1 MITHIRTTGFKGF
14 DIDEDVPQKVIYNGQ
29 NMSGKSTR
37 AAAIT
42 LALYGNIPF
51 STAGKRPGDILDS
64 FGGDSLVVAATVGGT
79 EFARKFSRD
88 TKGTVRQAVQ
98 LNGKK
103 ASKENFAIYLNK
115 AGAPKIADVA
125 EFMRQSD
132 AKKVDALFEL
142 FPCPE
147 LDEIDT
153 EIEDAKA
160 DISRI
165 NAKID
170 GAESTVKRLTS
181 SKNVIELPAGSIS
194 ECQSEIKSLDD
205 KIKEIDEQIKAA
217 EITEAQER
225 AKAEAERIERE
236 KAEQARV
243 EAAKLAEA
251 EKQAAIEAERER
263 ARLETEKQVDIEP
276 MKTEEDWIKAGI
288 NEMPSSPEM
297 VENDKLISKME
308 RDIDGFNTN
317 GIEST
322 AKSGGFVQIN
332 QATAANSIQKIIT
345 AMTQTGCSA
354 CAALI
359 VAKQELKKYGGNQ

>member
-14 DIDEDVPQKVIYNGQ
+14 GIDEDVPQKVIYNGQ

-37 AAAIT
+37 AAAIA

-132 AKKVDALFEL
+132 AKKVDTLFEL

-147 LDEIDT
+147 LDEIDI

-170 GAESTVKRLTS
+170 GAESTVKRLTA

-194 ECQSEIKSLDD
+194 ECQSGIKSLDD

-217 EITEAQER
+217 EIIEAQER

-236 KAEQARV
+236 KAEQARA

-263 ARLETEKQVDIEP
+263 ARLESEKQIDIEP

-297 VENDKLISKME
+297 VENDKLISGME
-308 RDIDGFNTN
+308 KQMSGFN
-317 GIEST
+317 
-322 AKSGGFVQIN
+322 SGNLQSPEPFQSILQSDVQE
-332 QATAANSIQKIIT
+332 SIQRIIH
-345 AMTQTGCSA
+345 AMTETGCTT